1 MNLKLTATEVLPSLS
16 YKYELVINKEYG
28 KVFLLPDN
36 QTMICELTKEYV
48 SIEDFRTIF
57 SEMVPFIEKH
67 KIKKIVFDKQN
78 MRVFHQP
85 SMEWYYIF
93 WKEEIYKKGVSVHRK
108 ILPQD
113 QIAFN
118 LAVEAGKSKIMS
130 EHKESIIPLL
140 DIQYKTSIQEAIES

>member
-1 MNLKLTATEVLPSLS
+1 
-16 YKYELVINKEYG
+16 
-28 KVFLLPDN
+28 
-36 QTMICELTKEYV
+36 
-48 SIEDFRTIF
+48 
-57 SEMVPFIEKH
+57 
-67 KIKKIVFDKQN
+67 